1 MTRLEMVEKLQE
13 KTGVAY
19 EVARDTLEDNNW
31 DVLDAV
37 RELEKNA
44 QENSRHS
51 DSQSAAE
58 AGSVTESKHKGR
70 SEFGRK
76 FRFVLK
82 WILGWIARGE
92 GVRLEILCHDEV
104 VGSISLTALILLFLL
119 KWFIPAALLIAGL
132 FCGYRYRITGSSAA
146 GKFLNSLSSKA
157 QDKAEEFKNKMN
169 EK

>member
-37 RELEKNA
+37 RELDKNA

-51 DSQSAAE
+51 DSPSAADT
-58 AGSVTESKHKGR
+58 GSVTESKHKGH

-82 WILGWIARGE
+82 WILNWIARGE
-92 GVRLEILCHDEV
+92 SVRLEILCHDEV

-119 KWFIPAALLIAGL
+119 KWFIPAVLLIA
-132 FCGYRYRITGSSAA
+132 GSSAA